1 MIFQPLIMNSK
12 KLKTMKPT
20 KGLALLPLMLFFIVA
35 NAQEGVQKYSLI
47 EAQNYALENNLERKN
62 ASIDVD
68 IAKKKVWET
77 TAQGLPQLSSGVD
90 FQFILNDLPTLSF
103 PGPNGTPIEVA
114 VGEKANAT
122 FNITA
127 SQLVFSGPYIVGLQ
141 ATRAYKG
148 LADNAFT
155 KTTQDLK
162 FNIASAYYTVLLL
175 EETNHVLDSSVIN
188 LKYTLD
194 ETKAMNKAGFVE
206 DIVVDQVKVSL
217 SMVENSAQETARQL
231 KSAKNLLKYQM
242 GIDLNEDIDL
252 TEDLTQMIEGFA
264 PELLTSN
271 EVDPNQ
277 NIDLIIMSNQIE
289 ISNLQL
295 RLEKSNFLP
304 TVSAFAT
311 YQKLAK
317 EPEINFT
324 PTALAGVS
332 VSIPLFSSGMRNSK
346 VQQAK
351 LELEKTKNN
360 FELAQKGLNMELKDA
375 TDQFKTAWE
384 KYQSEKQNKELA
396 AKVYEN
402 FRIKYSKGMA
412 SQQDLIEANDKHLQA
427 LGNFMGS
434 VFDLVNAKL
443 KVDKLTG
450 NI

>member
-1 MIFQPLIMNSK
+1 MKKRAIILGLICLSLSLSIIHNEV
-12 KLKTMKPT
+12 
-20 KGLALLPLMLFFIVA
+20 LAQTEALEI
-35 NAQEGVQKYSLI
+35 SLA
-47 EAQNYALENNLERKN
+47 EAQNFALENNLERKN

-90 FQFILNDLPTLSF
+90 FQFNLGKIPTLTF
-103 PGPNGTPIEVA
+103 PNIIFDENYNIIGIEQLEVNA
-114 VGEKANAT
+114 GEKTNAT

-141 ATRAYKG
+141 ATRFYKD
-148 LADNAFT
+148 LADNAFI
-155 KTTQDLK
+155 KSTQDLK
-162 FNIASAYYTVLLL
+162 FNVASAYYTVLLL
-175 EETNHVLDSSVIN
+175 EETSSVLDSSVMN
-188 LKYTLD
+188 LKYTFD

-242 GIDLNEDIDL
+242 GIELSEDIVL
-252 TEDLTQMIEGFA
+252 TENLTQMIEGFA
-264 PELLTSN
+264 PELLSAY

-295 RLEKSNFLP
+295 KLEKSYFLP

-311 YQKLAK
+311 FQKLAK

-324 PTALAGVS
+324 PTTLAGVS
-332 VSIPLFSSGMRNSK
+332 VSFPLFSSGMRNSK

-351 LELEKTKNN
+351 LELEKTKNS

-384 KYQSEKQNKELA
+384 KYQSEKQNKDLA

-412 SQQDLIEANDKHLQA
+412 SQQDLIQANDKHLQA